1 MTAKGEGNLF
11 PTGNMIEMANLLQEF
26 SPETV
31 YQDRLS
37 DHQAEKREYTKKGMN
52 DYMNLYKYYKSE
64 LNNFL

>member
-1 MTAKGEGNLF
+1 
-11 PTGNMIEMANLLQEF
+11 MIEMANLLQEF